1 MKKRI
6 KGCIAFVLALMIVIT
21 GMPAMTA
28 KAADDFDAGKTVARG
43 ISLNTQYTTN
53 RTNGTAQE
61 WYKFTTV
68 SYNAFY
74 KVTYKNIN
82 VSYCNYNYFELVD
95 SDGATMYKWGC
106 LYAGEEESYYFK
118 LQPNSTY
125 YLKGYGTYE
134 EAVGSYKFAVSPF
147 QDVTDSM
154 KSAGSVKTGQW
165 YTSHLIY
172 DNAETAQNQHDID
185 WYKIKNTTSADYL
198 NFTFK
203 NINGNSGTYFK
214 VYDKDGAEIY
224 RVYTDRG
231 QQESADVPCKSNGT
245 YYVSVE
251 LPNSN
256 EWTDYKFKVNKV
268 NDASRV
274 KSKAQTIKLKKNYK
288 YKING
293 IGDVDYYKIKLSKT
307 GKYAFALKDICEKGW
322 STGLTMKV
330 YNSKGKKVATV
341 NGYNKKTVTKT
352 VKNLKKGTY
361 YIRISGDSSKM
372 GNYTFN
378 VKKK

>member
-1 MKKRI
+1 MKKRT
-6 KGCIAFVLALMIVIT
+6 KRCIAFILALMIVIT
-21 GMPAMTA
+21 GMPAMVA
-28 KAADDFDAGKTVARG
+28 QAADDFNAGKAVATP
-43 ISLNTQYTTN
+43 ISLNQEYQ
-53 RTNGTAQE
+53 GTRVSGDAQE
-61 WYKFTTV
+61 WYQFTTPD
-68 SYNAFY
+68 YNAFY

-82 VSYCNYNYFELVD
+82 IPTWYVYFKLYD
-95 SDGATMYKWGC
+95 SDGAVVSSWSNDSGIETTR
-106 LYAGEEESYYFK
+106 YFK
-118 LQPNSTY
+118 LKRKSTY
-125 YLKGYGTYE
+125 YLQGFSQSKNSAGN
-134 EAVGSYKFAVSPF
+134 YKFSVSPIS
-147 QDVTDSM
+147 DVEDEM
-154 KSAGSVKTGQW
+154 KKAGTVKTGQW
-165 YTSHLIY
+165 YTSTLIR
-172 DNAETAQNQHDID
+172 NQSEGINDRKDQD

-203 NINGNSGTYFK
+203 NINGDESYLI
-214 VYDKDGAEIY
+214 VYDADGAEVDKLY
-224 RVYTDRG
+224 LG
-231 QQESADVPCKSNGT
+231 KAQQKSLDIPCKSNKT
-245 YYVSVE
+245 YYICVRNSSWVSD
-251 LPNSN
+251 
-256 EWTDYKFKVNKV
+256 WTDYKFKVDKV

-307 GKYAFALKDICEKGW
+307 GKYAFALKDICEKGR